1 MKQAL
6 HIITTLLIAILVLS
20 CDKTDDVAEIFNGQR
35 FKITGLTYNGI
46 KSVKEVKEFYESDN
60 IYWVTFSSHTFH
72 GTLQAGTN
80 IEGAWTAE
88 GKNRRMTIS
97 FNGDTTTDGMS
108 ELCRLVY
115 LTLRGATYYSGDKNV
130 MRIYKDNDSYVDMSS
145 L

>member
-1 MKQAL
+1 MRQATY
-6 HIITTLLIAILVLS
+6 IITTLLISILAFS
-20 CDKTDDVAEIFNGQR
+20 CDKEDDIAEIFDGQR

-60 IYWVTFSSHTFH
+60 IYWITFSSQTFH
-72 GTLQAGTN
+72 GTLQAGTD

-88 GKNRRMTIS
+88 GKSRQMSMS
-97 FNGDTTTDGMS
+97 FSNSTSTDGMS

-115 LTLRGATYYSGDKNV
+115 ITLRGATSYSGDRNV
-130 MRIYKDNDSYVDMSS
+130 IRIYKDNNTYVDMSS